1 VLAPS
6 KGADCIGT
14 FLRAAPELPTALP
27 EGVVLAPCKPGRP
40 AKGTVRPPKPPTGRF
55 GGQAFR
61 DAEAQIK
68 MLQKNMKEP
77 CVPKKTFVRWARD
90 VLESQ
95 RDPKGAM
102 LKMTPAA
109 IDTLQSAL
117 EDRVSVAFG
126 AYMNPNAFFVYPK
139 KLLDNHH

>member
-1 VLAPS
+1 
-6 KGADCIGT
+6 
-14 FLRAAPELPTALP
+14 
-27 EGVVLAPCKPGRP
+27 
-40 AKGTVRPPKPPTGRF
+40 
-55 GGQAFR
+55 
-61 DAEAQIK
+61 
-68 MLQKNMKEP
+68 MKEP

>member
-1 VLAPS
+1 
-6 KGADCIGT
+6 
-14 FLRAAPELPTALP
+14 
-27 EGVVLAPCKPGRP
+27 
-40 AKGTVRPPKPPTGRF
+40 
-55 GGQAFR
+55 
-61 DAEAQIK
+61 
-68 MLQKNMKEP
+68 
-77 CVPKKTFVRWARD
+77 
-90 VLESQ
+90 
-95 RDPKGAM
+95 M